1 MTELANT
8 RQPVLSFL
16 LRHVPALDSLRHYSW
31 RAASSDLMA
40 GLTVATVAVPQ
51 AMAYATLAGVP
62 PQYGLYTAIVM
73 TAVGALLDSSRQL
86 INGPTNAISIA
97 LLSGLAVIPEEERI
111 SAAVLLAFLVGA
123 TQLGIALLRLGDLTR
138 YISSSV
144 IIGFTAGASTLLVLD
159 QMKNFFGWQARGDA
173 QDHFLKRFW
182 LSLTAGGGIHW
193 PTFLIGVA
201 TIAVVL
207 AVRQFNAFCRKR
219 GARFPIPQHLVA
231 VIIMATLVWAFG
243 LQRVKIVGP
252 IPAALPSFQPPDLKW
267 EQIRLM
273 AGSTF
278 AIAVLGLLEAVAMAK
293 TIASRTGQKLDINQQ
308 CLSEGAAN
316 MAGSFFQCIPGSG
329 SLTRSAV
336 NQQAGAVSQWSG
348 VFSAIG
354 VAGMILLFAPLA
366 QFIPRA
372 SLAGLLMLAA
382 FRMVDRKQL
391 VFHLRATRL
400 DAGVVLVT
408 ALAAV
413 LISVEFCIV
422 IGVFLSFVLYV
433 PRAAQVRM
441 VQLTLTP
448 EQRIRERL
456 VGDPPCD
463 RLLFYGLEGEVF
475 FGAEPELDKHFTVI
489 EQAAGANN
497 RSQESGIRNQA
508 SGVGGQESARDRSSL
523 VTPDSRSLTPGKVRA
538 VILVL
543 HRARNPDAAFL
554 NLLEDFNTH
563 LRQRDIAL
571 VLAGVQ
577 PDLSRALAGTGLA
590 ARIGVRQIF
599 CDPKNV
605 NSHEVSATSLP
616 SQGSST
622 WDAIHFA
629 YGLLGESLC
638 STCPRRKETPP
649 TDRTIDYVI

>member
-1 MTELANT
+1 MMQVAHT
-8 RQPVLSFL
+8 QHPVFSFI

-31 RAASSDLMA
+31 RAAAKDLMA

-97 LLSGLAVIPEEERI
+97 LLSALAVIPENERI
-111 SAAVLLAFLVGA
+111 SAAVMLAFLVGA
-123 TQLGIALLRLGDLTR
+123 TQLAIALLRLGDLTR

-144 IIGFTAGASTLLVLD
+144 IVGFTVGASTLLVLD
-159 QMKNFFGWQARGDA
+159 QMKNFFGWQARGDPE
-173 QDHFLKRFW
+173 DHFLKRFW
-182 LSLTAGGGIHW
+182 LSLTLGGGIHW

-201 TIAVVL
+201 TVGVVL

-231 VIIMATLVWAFG
+231 VIIMATLVWIFRFD
-243 LQRVKIVGP
+243 RVKIVGA
-252 IPAALPSFQPPDLKW
+252 IPAALPSFQLPDLKW
-267 EQIRLM
+267 DQIRLM
-273 AGSTF
+273 AGSAF

-293 TIASRTGQKLDINQQ
+293 AIASRTGQKLDINQQ

-316 MAGSFFQCIPGSG
+316 MAGSFFQCMPGSG

-348 VFSAIG
+348 VFAA
-354 VAGMILLFAPLA
+354 VAVAVMVLLFAPLA

-372 SLAGLLMLAA
+372 SLAALLMLAA
-382 FRMVDRKQL
+382 YRMVDRRQL
-391 VFHLRATRL
+391 LFHLRATKL

-408 ALAAV
+408 AMAAV

-441 VQLTLTP
+441 VQLTVTP
-448 EQRIRERL
+448 EQRIRERVL
-456 VGDPPCD
+456 GDPPCD
-463 RLLFYGLEGEVF
+463 RLLLYGLEGELF
-475 FGAEPELDKHFTVI
+475 FGAEPELDKHFAVI
-489 EQAAGANN
+489 EQTAIADHFGAATDI
-497 RSQESGIRNQA
+497 ERNH
-508 SGVGGQESARDRSSL
+508 
-523 VTPDSRSLTPGKVRA
+523 KVRA

-554 NLLEDFNTH
+554 TLLEDLNSH
-563 LRQRDIAL
+563 LRQRDIVL

-577 PDLSRALAGTGLA
+577 PDLSRALKGSGLE
-590 ARIGVRQIF
+590 ARIGVQKIF
-599 CDPKNV
+599 CDPKKL
-605 NSHEVSATSLP
+605 NSREVPATNFP
-616 SQGSST
+616 GQGSST

-629 YGLLGESLC
+629 YHLLGDDLC
-638 STCPRRKETPP
+638 ATCPRRKSPP
-649 TDRTIDYVI
+649 PPDRTMDYVI